1 MIFFC
6 QIFIEPLGQVVGSS
20 TSKFQ
25 LLSACKTA
33 EDTNRLQ
40 ELGCMLGVEEWT
52 NQIQKKCQI
61 MMADMEIVPEEETEL
76 IVPDVKEEV
85 KKEDSVV
92 ELSTGDEDTQ
102 TEPDNDE
109 KQGTSISIQYM

>member
-1 MIFFC
+1 MWFQPFWDYFFHQESDVDSSILSDGDDDV
-6 QIFIEPLGQVVGSS
+6 QIVS
-20 TSKFQ
+20 
-25 LLSACKTA
+25 
-33 EDTNRLQ
+33 
-40 ELGCMLGVEEWT
+40 VE
-52 NQIQKKCQI
+52 K
-61 MMADMEIVPEEETEL
+61 ETE
-76 IVPDVKEEV
+76 VKEEV

>member
-1 MIFFC
+1 
-6 QIFIEPLGQVVGSS
+6 
-20 TSKFQ
+20 
-25 LLSACKTA
+25 
-33 EDTNRLQ
+33 
-40 ELGCMLGVEEWT
+40 MLGVEEWT

>member
-1 MIFFC
+1 
-6 QIFIEPLGQVVGSS
+6 
-20 TSKFQ
+20 
-25 LLSACKTA
+25 
-33 EDTNRLQ
+33 
-40 ELGCMLGVEEWT
+40 MLGVGEWT

-61 MMADMEIVPEEETEL
+61 MMVDMEIVPEEEAEL

-109 KQGTSISIQYM
+109 KQGTSIRIQYM